1 MKQFK
6 VIRTVQELYWVEA
19 KSKRE
24 ALQLVGEIGNPS
36 EVTIKSEKAI
46 EIHTTLRIGQN
57 VKPNEDAGRTKF

>member
-6 VIRTVQELYWVEA
+6 VIRTVQEFYWVEA

-57 VKPNEDAGRTKF
+57 VK